1 MISKKREQQIIEQVL
16 NHCVP
21 ITDAE
26 IRKYEIAHAGDRD
39 KIPKRISVK
48 EVMKRVKA
56 GEAKRKKNPPPQN
69 AEEWALFNSWR
80 FRYAME
86 KANILADERE
96 AAEPDEARGK
106 KQVATLRKIAPK
118 GGKATAHYTDLHFTL
133 SFSQYR
139 EKQLDKSA
147 WDASHSLTRKG
158 QPLDR
163 YKQGSAYKRLE
174 RMAAKEGV
182 SVPEYYENL

>member
-1 MISKKREQQIIEQVL
+1 MISE
-16 NHCVP
+16 
-21 ITDAE
+21 
-26 IRKYEIAHAGDRD
+26 
-39 KIPKRISVK
+39 
-48 EVMKRVKA
+48 
-56 GEAKRKKNPPPQN
+56 KRKKELNRIVNAYSQKAHLNNKSFFSVMNENGLLIRSKRDLQKAPIPPVN
-69 AEEWALFNSWR
+69 DEELLYVERERNLANMRDGWDMMPDAR
-80 FRYAME
+80 RG
-86 KANILADERE
+86 KANLQQNRNN
-96 AAEPDEARGK
+96 
-106 KQVATLRKIAPK
+106 APK